1 MLTFLKNIFTA
12 RDNESFS
19 LTKLFGI
26 AGIVAMVHNFI
37 ATASTDF
44 NGFGLGVAGLMAA
57 MVAKYF
63 VEDKGAKNE

>member
-26 AGIVAMVHNFI
+26 AGVVAMVHNFI
-37 ATASTDF
+37 ATSSQDF
-44 NGFGLGVAGLMAA
+44 NGFGLGIAGMIAAMAA
-57 MVAKYF
+57 KYY
-63 VEDKGAKNE
+63 VESDR